1 MQNHAARLTFR
12 KKRHDH
18 ATPLFN
24 KKLHWLPVLE
34 CIVFKLATF
43 SFHYFVG
50 TLPPY
55 FPCCL
60 SSYSSSRSLCSSSQ
74 ECLFV
79 PKVSLKSTGARSF
92 QYQAPLVWNSLPV
105 KICLCSSLSFIFIL
119 NQKHISSS
127 TPFNKISFL
136 PVCVYRITLTVW
148 LYVCRESVRIMFYF
162 FFRVSGWEC
171 LSLDFVSLFSL
182 FVC

>member
-1 MQNHAARLTFR
+1 MWSHQLCLSLSLPKLRRIGSFRPFLAVEVAAELACSRILSGIDYCNSLLAGITSEQIARLQKMQNHAARLTFR

-60 SSYSSSRSLCSSSQ
+60 SSYSSSRSLLSSFQ
-74 ECLFV
+74 KRLTV
-79 PKVSLKSTGARSF
+79 PRVNLKGNGARSF
-92 QYQAPLVWNSLPV
+92 QHQAPL
-105 KICLCSSLSFIFIL
+105 I
-119 NQKHISSS
+119 
-127 TPFNKISFL
+127 
-136 PVCVYRITLTVW
+136 
-148 LYVCRESVRIMFYF
+148 
-162 FFRVSGWEC
+162 
-171 LSLDFVSLFSL
+171 
-182 FVC
+182 